1 VRWRLTSVGISGLQF
16 DEKGMIYASTTSAS
30 AENLKYSQQVDL
42 SKRIESVIMKIASSN
57 GKILWKVRR
66 TGSDIYLS
74 GKYLYTT
81 EPVPAG
87 GMRIYRLNP
96 SNGEPLWEH
105 YEKRSSEHC
114 AFDGRTIQLLY
125 NDELQVLRFLSL

>member
-1 VRWRLTSVGISGLQF
+1 GLQF
-16 DEKGMIYASTTSAS
+16 DSKGMIYVSTTSAS

-42 SKRIESVIMKIASSN
+42 SKRIDSVILKGASTH
-57 GKILWKVRR
+57 GKILWKVNR

-81 EPVPAG
+81 ESVPAG

-96 SNGEPLWEH
+96 SNGEPIWDH
-105 YEKRSSEHC
+105 YEKRYSAHC
-114 AFDGRTIQLLY
+114 AFDGHTIQLLHD
-125 NDELQVLRFLSL
+125 NELQVFRFLSL